1 MGIQS
6 SNQLLASARSTAKSR
21 TSRARSIGSI
31 VTAALSLLLF
41 TFTTPAAAFDQ
52 GNLRETGPRQQ
63 PVVMG
68 VASSSIV
75 AAGDWVLIT
84 GSGFDQV
91 TAVFVDA
98 TKTEHL
104 MQSSS
109 RLSILI
115 PEGANPGDA
124 VLKLEGEYGSISK
137 QYLFEV
143 LAASGDAADDS
154 EAKVTIGT
162 FQGYAA
168 VYTKNFKG
176 YSLKI
181 SIADN
186 ERLIGELDAN
196 YTQNLTKVGVGK
208 TVTVMVYLGNKL
220 VRVQELTIR

>member
-6 SNQLLASARSTAKSR
+6 SNQLLALSRSTTKPKA
-21 TSRARSIGSI
+21 SRARAT
-31 VTAALSLLLF
+31 VAAALAMLLF
-41 TFTTPAAAFDQ
+41 TFANPAMAFDQ

-63 PVVMG
+63 PVVLG

-115 PEGANPGDA
+115 PKGANPGDA
-124 VLKLEGEYGSISK
+124 LLRLEGDYGSISK

-143 LAASGDAADDS
+143 IAQSESSQSADS
-154 EAKVTIGT
+154 EPRVTVGT

-181 SIADN
+181 SIADK
-186 ERLIGELDAN
+186 ERLIDELDSN
-196 YTQNLTKVGVGK
+196 YTQNLTKVGVGR

-220 VRVQELTIR
+220 VKVQEITIQ

>member
-6 SNQLLASARSTAKSR
+6 SNRLLPHARLSPKPKSSRPLSILSWVFAIVLAGFAS
-21 TSRARSIGSI
+21 
-31 VTAALSLLLF
+31 
-41 TFTTPAAAFDQ
+41 PAAAFDQ
-52 GNLRETGPRQQ
+52 SHPREIGLRNQ
-63 PVVMG
+63 PVILG

-75 AAGDWVLIT
+75 AAGDWVVIT
-84 GSGFDQV
+84 GSGFDEV
-91 TAVFVDA
+91 AAAFVDS

-104 MQSSS
+104 VLSSS

-124 VLKLEGEYGSISK
+124 VLRLEGDYGSISR

-143 LAASGDAADDS
+143 MATSEVAAKDD

-181 SIADN
+181 SIADK
-186 ERLIGELDAN
+186 ERLIEELDAN
-196 YTQNLTKVGVGK
+196 YTQNLTKVGVGR
-208 TVTVMVYLGNKL
+208 TVTVMVYLGSKL
-220 VRVQELTIR
+220 VKVQELLIR

>member
-1 MGIQS
+1 MLQQYS
-6 SNQLLASARSTAKSR
+6 ERRLRTLLRTRAKTKR
-21 TSRARSIGSI
+21 PNITLF
-31 VTAALSLLLF
+31 VTAILTTLLSSTGL
-41 TFTTPAAAFDQ
+41 AATAFDES
-52 GNLRETGPRQQ
+52 NLRETGPRQQ

-115 PEGANPGDA
+115 PEGVNPGDA
-124 VLKLEGEYGSISK
+124 VLRLEGDYGSISK

-143 LAASGDAADDS
+143 ISQSESSQSADL
-154 EAKVTIGT
+154 EQRVTVGT

-181 SIADN
+181 SIADK
-186 ERLIGELDAN
+186 ERLIEELDAN
-196 YTQNLTKVGVGK
+196 YTQNLTKVGVGR

-220 VRVQELTIR
+220 VKVQEITIQ

>member
-1 MGIQS
+1 MEIQS
-6 SNQLLASARSTAKSR
+6 SNQLLASSRSTTKPR
-21 TSRARSIGSI
+21 TSRARAI
-31 VTAALSLLLF
+31 VSAGLAFLLL

-52 GNLRETGPRQQ
+52 GSFRETGPRQQ

-115 PEGANPGDA
+115 PEGVNPGDA
-124 VLKLEGEYGSISK
+124 VLRLEGDYGSTSK

-143 LAASGDAADDS
+143 IAQSESSQSGDL
-154 EAKVTIGT
+154 EQRVTVGT
-162 FQGYAA
+162 FQGYVA

-181 SIADN
+181 SIADK
-186 ERLIGELDAN
+186 ERLIDELDAN
-196 YTQNLTKVGVGK
+196 YTQNLTKVGVGR

-220 VRVQELTIR
+220 VKVQEITIR

>member
-1 MGIQS
+1 MGIQP
-6 SNQLLASARSTAKSR
+6 SNQLLASSRSITKPR
-21 TSRARSIGSI
+21 TSKARAI
-31 VTAALSLLLF
+31 VSAALALLLL
-41 TFTTPAAAFDQ
+41 TFTTPAAAFDRS
-52 GNLRETGPRQQ
+52 NLRETGPRQQ

-124 VLKLEGEYGSISK
+124 VLRLVGDYGSISK

-143 LAASGDAADDS
+143 IAQSESFQSADL
-154 EAKVTIGT
+154 EQRVTVGT

-176 YSLKI
+176 FSLKI
-181 SIADN
+181 SIADK
-186 ERLIGELDAN
+186 ERLIEKLDSN
-196 YTQNLTKVGVGK
+196 YTQNLTRVGVGR

-220 VRVQELTIR
+220 VKVQEITIQ

>member
-6 SNQLLASARSTAKSR
+6 SNRLLLPAQLFPRTRSSR
-21 TSRARSIGSI
+21 TLSILSWVIAI
-31 VTAALSLLLF
+31 VLAGFAS
-41 TFTTPAAAFDQ
+41 PAAAFDQ
-52 GNLRETGPRQQ
+52 SHPREIGLRNQ
-63 PVVMG
+63 PVILG

-75 AAGDWVLIT
+75 AAGDWVVIT
-84 GSGFDQV
+84 GSGFDEV
-91 TAVFVDA
+91 AAAFVDS

-104 MQSSS
+104 VLSSS

-124 VLKLEGEYGSISK
+124 VLRLEGDYGSISR

-143 LAASGDAADDS
+143 LATSAGAEADD

-181 SIADN
+181 SIADK
-186 ERLIGELDAN
+186 ERLIEELDAN
-196 YTQNLTKVGVGK
+196 YTQNLTKVGAGRV
-208 TVTVMVYLGNKL
+208 VTVIVYLGNKL
-220 VRVQELTIR
+220 VKVQEITIQ

>member
-6 SNQLLASARSTAKSR
+6 GNKLLASSRSTTKPRKSKVR
-21 TSRARSIGSI
+21 LLVAGSLA
-31 VTAALSLLLF
+31 VLLGSLA
-41 TFTTPAAAFDQ
+41 TPAAAIDQ
-52 GNLRETGPRQQ
+52 GNLRETGHRQQ
-63 PVVMG
+63 PVVLG
-68 VASSSIV
+68 VASSPSV
-75 AAGDWVLIT
+75 AAGDWVMIT

-91 TAVFVDA
+91 TDVFVDS

-104 MQSSS
+104 MQSTT

-115 PEGANPGDA
+115 PKGANPGDA
-124 VLKLEGEYGSISK
+124 VLRLDGDYGSISK

-143 LAASGDAADDS
+143 LATS
-154 EAKVTIGT
+154 ESQAFDTETKVTIGT

-181 SIADN
+181 SIADK
-186 ERLIGELDAN
+186 ERLIAELDSN
-196 YTQNLTKVGVGK
+196 YTQNLTKIGAGR

-220 VRVQELTIR
+220 VKVQEITIQ

>member
-6 SNQLLASARSTAKSR
+6 SNQLLALSRSSTRPR
-21 TSRARSIGSI
+21 TSRARIL
-31 VTAALSLLLF
+31 VTAALAILLSFLAA
-41 TFTTPAAAFDQ
+41 PAAAFDQ

-68 VASSSIV
+68 VVSSSIV

-91 TAVFVDA
+91 TSVFVDA

-104 MQSSS
+104 MQSSN

-115 PEGANPGDA
+115 PKGANPGDA
-124 VLKLEGEYGSISK
+124 VLRLEGEYGSISK

-143 LAASGDAADDS
+143 IAQSESSQSDDL
-154 EAKVTIGT
+154 EQRVTVGT

-181 SIADN
+181 SIADK
-186 ERLIGELDAN
+186 ERLIDELDSN
-196 YTQNLTKVGVGK
+196 YTQNLTKVGVGR

-220 VRVQELTIR
+220 VKVQEITIQ

>member
-6 SNQLLASARSTAKSR
+6 SNQLLASSRSTTKSK
-21 TSRARSIGSI
+21 TSRARAI
-31 VTAALSLLLF
+31 VAASLAILLSSLVA
-41 TFTTPAAAFDQ
+41 PAAAFDQ

-75 AAGDWVLIT
+75 TAGDWVLIT

-124 VLKLEGEYGSISK
+124 VLRLEGDYGSISK

-143 LAASGDAADDS
+143 IAQSESSQSADLDQR
-154 EAKVTIGT
+154 VTVGT

-181 SIADN
+181 SIADK
-186 ERLIGELDAN
+186 ERLIEELDSN
-196 YTQNLTKVGVGK
+196 YTQNLTKVGVGR

-220 VRVQELTIR
+220 VKVQEITIQ